1 MVNLPKNKI
10 ILAGVSAGA
19 GIAQWNGLKK
29 SSNDQ
34 VKGIL
39 TLAAQSTYDLYQ
51 WEKIFKDFSLENL
64 RKRFPE
70 NRTCYFSMNLNKRPG
85 ESSFCKGF
93 RYKSWDVWLNSP
105 KSGIF
110 IALHSFEYRIDR
122 IVKKLF

>member
-1 MVNLPKNKI
+1 MWLLGRVLSRVISFIKNNSEILNLPKNKI

-51 WEKIFKDFSLENL
+51 WEKIFKDF
-64 RKRFPE
+64 
-70 NRTCYFSMNLNKRPG
+70 FSFI
-85 ESSFCKGF
+85 E
-93 RYKSWDVWLNSP
+93 
-105 KSGIF
+105 IF
-110 IALHSFEYRIDR
+110 LILSE
-122 IVKKLF
+122 